1 MKCAV
6 ILLLA
11 IPAILPAQAP
21 LDYSG
26 TWKLDPLRSR
36 LERTQVP
43 KSLVL
48 QIDQHD
54 TDVRVKLTSMTSKGE
69 NTEIYQPRGTGQGPS
84 VTWDDGHLVLV
95 SQHDTADGPVS
106 VTRRLKRGDKG
117 KIMTSVLNI
126 KDKSGEST
134 EYEFFI
140 RE

>member
-1 MKCAV
+1 VKSIA

-11 IPAILPAQAP
+11 IPAFLRAQAP
-21 LDYSG
+21 PDYSG

-36 LERTQVP
+36 LEKTQVP

-54 TDVRVKLTSMTSKGE
+54 TDVRVKLTSMTNKGE
-69 NTEIYQPRGTGQGPS
+69 NTEVYQSGGPGQGPS
-84 VTWDDGHLVLV
+84 VSWDDGHLVLV
-95 SQHDTADGPVS
+95 SQHNSPDGLVS

-117 KIMTSVLNI
+117 KMMTSVLSI